1 LRRVC
6 GLFQKEKEKKNEFT
20 KIIGLVYDANTK
32 NYTATLLKKAILS
45 VIPPMLVM
53 GGVI

>member
-1 LRRVC
+1 MD
-6 GLFQKEKEKKNEFT
+6 FSKKKKKKNEFI
-20 KIIGLVYDANTK
+20 KIIGLLYDANTK
-32 NYTATLLKKAILS
+32 NYTATLLKKAIVS